1 MPKSYNPLVSII
13 LPTYNRASFLP
24 EAFEAIKKQS
34 FEDWELIVV
43 DDGSTDN
50 TRELVK
56 NFASHVSQKVQ
67 YIYQENQG
75 PAAARNKG
83 LNYAKGKYIAFY
95 DSDDIWLSNYLKV
108 CVNALENYKEIDWI
122 FTACRLIKMSS
133 GEIVNPNHLFEPD
146 GRPRMVL
153 TLKTIKYSNLCLIK
167 DNKEAIKCA
176 LLEGLRAGL
185 QNSVIK
191 AEIFSECRLNPKY
204 RIGEDQILV
213 VEALKAGFKFAFLK
227 DVYVLYRI
235 HENNISC
242 ANLAKNF
249 DDRVKTYIHFIEAIS
264 SLEPILSLRER
275 FYLFQ
280 RISSIYFWNIFRGFY
295 ELGAYD
301 LASVFL
307 GKALKYQP
315 WVPTYWKYFF
325 LLSVK
330 RLWNK
335 LRAIDG

>member
-56 NFASHVSQKVQ
+56 DFASHVSQKVQ
-67 YIYQENQG
+67 YIYQKNQG

-95 DSDDIWLSNYLKV
+95 DSDDIWLPNYLNV
-108 CVNALENYKEIDWI
+108 CICALENYKEIDWI
-122 FTACRLIKMSS
+122 FTACRLIKMPS
-133 GEIVNPNHLFEPD
+133 GEVFNSNHLFRPD

-153 TLKTIKYSNLCLIK
+153 NIKTIKCNNVYIIQS
-167 DNKEAIKCA
+167 NKEAIKCA
-176 LLEGLRAGL
+176 LLEGLQAGL
-185 QNSVIK
+185 QHSVIK
-191 AEIFSECRLNPKY
+191 REVFLKCKLNSKY
-204 RIGEDQILV
+204 HVGEDQILV
-213 VEALKAGFKFAFLK
+213 VEALKSDFKFAFLK
-227 DVYVLYRI
+227 DVYVIYRM
-235 HENNISC
+235 HEDNISC
-242 ANLAKNF
+242 ANLAKDFENK
-249 DDRVKTYIHFIEAIS
+249 VETYIHFIEALL
-264 SLEPILSLRER
+264 SLKPILGFRER

-280 RISSIYFWNIFRGFY
+280 RVSSIYFWNIFYGFY

-301 LASVFL
+301 QAFPFL
-307 GKALKYQP
+307 KKALKYQP
-315 WVPTYWKYFF
+315 WSRVYWKYLFI
-325 LLSVK
+325 LIL
-330 RLWNK
+330 K
-335 LRAIDG
+335 LFNELNF